1 MNSLN
6 KDRLMEIKDKMTET
20 EKEVTATEGGVTLH
34 FKSDSA

>member
-1 MNSLN
+1 
-6 KDRLMEIKDKMTET
+6 MEIKDKMTET